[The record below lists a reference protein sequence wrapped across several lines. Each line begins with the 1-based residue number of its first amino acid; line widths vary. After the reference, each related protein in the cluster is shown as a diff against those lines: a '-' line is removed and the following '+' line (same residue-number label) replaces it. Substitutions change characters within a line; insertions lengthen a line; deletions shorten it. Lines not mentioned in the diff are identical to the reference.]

1 MEDLLRVGVVLVLVA
16 GNAFF
21 VVGEYAVVTARRTSL
36 KPQAAAGS
44 KRAAAALRLM
54 DDPVRVIS
62 TVQVGITAV
71 GILTGAIG
79 EPLVNELLGG
89 GLPTWLSFVIAFGVV
104 TYLTV
109 VLGELVPKALTLH
122 SADRLAMLVARPIE
136 LVSVVLRPVVWLL
149 QGSARL
155 FLLPFGVRE
164 VRVGETVRSPEEL
177 REVVDEAEE
186 LGVIPTAQEELIYN
200 VFDFAGRK
208 AADVMV
214 HAADVR
220 WLDASLTA
228 SEGLDQ
234 LVDIPHRRVPV
245 GAGTLDRVVGILHA
259 HDVLR
264 AAREGAEA
272 TVGELAR
279 PALIVPETKDLGP
292 LLRELRERRQEMA
305 VVAGEYGTTSGIVT
319 LEDIVEEIVGEIQS
333 EYELPDAKLDWVGDR
348 AVQVTGSMSID
359 DFNESMGTDLPQ
371 TGVRTLAGLV
381 FDSLGRGASQGDTV
395 QLAGVT
401 LRVEQ
406 VDGARI
412 TQIQVELPN
421 APAAGTPLNRRH
433 DAAGSRCAD
442 EHQH

>member
-16 GNAFF
+16 SNAFF
-21 VVGEYAVVTARRTSL
+21 VIGEYAVVTARR
-36 KPQAAAGS
+36 AALTPHAATGS

-79 EPLVNELLGG
+79 EPLVSDLLGG
-89 GLPTWLSFVIAFGVV
+89 GLPAWLNFVIAFGVV
-104 TYLTV
+104 TYLSV

-136 LVSVVLRPVVWLL
+136 LAGVALRPVVWLL
-149 QGSARL
+149 QESARL
-155 FLLPFGVRE
+155 VLLPFGVRE
-164 VRVGETVRSPEEL
+164 VMAGDTIRSPEEL
-177 REVVDEAEE
+177 RAIVDEAEE
-186 LGVIPTAQEELIYN
+186 RGVIPTAQEELIYN
-200 VFDFAGRK
+200 VFDFAGRE

-220 WLDASLTA
+220 WLEASLTA
-228 SEGLDQ
+228 TEAVDR

-264 AAREGAEA
+264 AAREESDA
-272 TVGELAR
+272 TARELAR
-279 PALIVPETKDLGP
+279 PALIVPETKDLGA
-292 LLRELRERRQEMA
+292 LLRELREGRQEMA

-333 EYELPDAKLDWVGDR
+333 EYDLPDAKLDWVGDR
-348 AVQVTGSMSID
+348 AVDVAGSMSID
-359 DFNESMGTDLPQ
+359 DFNESTGAELPQ
-371 TGVRTLAGLV
+371 TDARTLAGLV
-381 FDSLGRGASQGDTV
+381 FHSLGRAATKGDTV
-395 QLAGVT
+395 HLKGVT
-401 LRVEQ
+401 LRVEE
-406 VDGARI
+406 VEGARI
-412 TQIQVELPN
+412 TRIRGRL
-421 APAAGTPLNRRH
+421 AK
-433 DAAGSRCAD
+433 SS
-442 EHQH
+442 

>member
-1 MEDLLRVGVVLVLVA
+1 MDDLVRVGVVLVLVA

-21 VVGEYAVVTARRTSL
+21 VVGEYAVVTARRASL
-36 KPQAAAGS
+36 SPRAAAGS

-62 TVQVGITAV
+62 TVQVGITAI

-79 EPLVNELLGG
+79 EPLVSDLLGG
-89 GLPTWLSFVIAFGVV
+89 GLPAWLSFAIAFGVV

-136 LVSVVLRPVVWLL
+136 LAGVVLRPVVWLL
-149 QGSARL
+149 QESARL
-155 FLLPFGVRE
+155 VLRPFGVRE
-164 VRVGETVRSPEEL
+164 VMAGETIRSREEL
-177 REVVDEAEE
+177 RAIVDEAEE
-186 LGVIPTAQEELIYN
+186 RGVIPTAQEELIYN
-200 VFDFAGRK
+200 VFDFAGRE

-220 WLDASLTA
+220 WLDASLTVTEA
-228 SEGLDQ
+228 LDR

-264 AAREGAEA
+264 GARDDSGATA
-272 TVGELAR
+272 GELAR
-279 PALIVPETKDLGP
+279 PALLVPETKDLGA
-292 LLRELRERRQEMA
+292 LLRELRERQQEMA
-305 VVAGEYGTTSGIVT
+305 IVAGEYGTTSGIVT
-319 LEDIVEEIVGEIQS
+319 LEDIIEEIVGEIQS
-333 EYELPDAKLDWVGDR
+333 EYELPNAKLDWVGER
-348 AVQVTGSMSID
+348 AVRVAGSISID
-359 DFNESMGTDLPQ
+359 DFNESTGAELPQ

-381 FDSLGRGASQGDTV
+381 FHSLGRGATQGDTV
-395 QLAGVT
+395 HLEGVT
-401 LRVEQ
+401 LQVEQ

-412 TQIQVELPN
+412 TRIRAELP
-421 APAAGTPLNRRH
+421 TPRP
-433 DAAGSRCAD
+433 
-442 EHQH
+442 